1 MQDAALVR
9 EKKKSLLQRIW
20 DARTAY
26 LFILPAYI
34 PFLIFVVYPLVD
46 GLRLSFYEAGINKAK
61 WKFVGFQNFIRLFT
75 TDNVFQIALW
85 NTLLF
90 VVIVVPVT
98 LVFTIFIA
106 VIVYP
111 LPKVPQS
118 FIRMAFYMPVVSG
131 GVILSMVWIW
141 IFNRDFGLLNYLLD
155 AIGFYRLTGME
166 KIGWLALTE
175 TALPSLALVV
185 ISWTLGQPLILF
197 LAALGGIPEELYD
210 AAKIDG
216 ANSWQVFWKI
226 TLPLLKPTTL
236 FNLVTQTIGVFQV
249 FVVVLLMTSGGPANA
264 TQTIVFRIYENGFIF
279 YKYGYAAAMGV
290 VLLIIVGAVAY
301 FQFKFLGSEIEY

>member
-1 MQDAALVR
+1 M
-9 EKKKSLLQRIW
+9 
-20 DARTAY
+20 
-26 LFILPAYI
+26 
-34 PFLIFVVYPLVD
+34 
-46 GLRLSFYEAGINKAK
+46 
-61 WKFVGFQNFIRLFT
+61 

>member
-1 MQDAALVR
+1 MQDVALVK
-9 EKKKSLLQRIW
+9 EKRKNLLQRIW

-90 VVIVVPVT
+90 VIIVVPVT

-118 FIRMAFYMPVVSG
+118 FIRLAFYMPVVSG

-155 AIGFYRLTGME
+155 AIGFYRLTGLE

-290 VLLIIVGAVAY
+290 VLLIIVGTVAY
-301 FQFKFLGSEIEY
+301 FQFKLLGSEIEY